1 MKSTDFDYISPH
13 TLQEAL
19 QILEQAN
26 GEVKIISGGQ
36 SLMPILNYRLASPR
50 LLLDLQGIPG
60 LNHVNIS
67 PSGTTL
73 GARVRW
79 VDIEEH
85 PMLRASQPLLCAAID
100 HVAHYQIRN
109 RGTVGGSLSH
119 ADPAAEMPGLA
130 VALEGVINLVGP
142 IGNRRVNA
150 VDFFLGQ
157 LSTCMASNEI
167 LIDIE
172 LPFWPRERAW
182 GFSEFSRRKGDFA
195 LAGAAVWF
203 DLDKNATAS
212 NVHIGLIGTGEKPMR
227 LISAEAKL
235 NGQKLAEYMIQDVAK
250 ECLRAMRFQSDIHAS
265 EEYRRALMVEMI
277 SNAFAQALHPLK
289 D

>member
-1 MKSTDFDYISPH
+1 MKSTEFNYISPH
-13 TLQEAL
+13 TIEEAL
-19 QILEQAN
+19 QILDQTD
-26 GEVKIISGGQ
+26 GEIKIISGGQ
-36 SLMPILNYRLASPR
+36 SLMPILNYRLASPQ
-50 LLLDLQGIPG
+50 LLLDLQGISG
-60 LNHVNIS
+60 LNRVHIS

-85 PMLRASQPLLCAAID
+85 PTLRESQPLLCAAID

-109 RGTVGGSLSH
+109 RGTVGGSLAH

-130 VALEGVINLVGP
+130 VALDGVINLLGP
-142 IGNRRVNA
+142 QGGRRINA

-157 LSTCMASNEI
+157 LSTALASNEI
-167 LIDIE
+167 LMDIE
-172 LPFWPRERAW
+172 FPFWPKERAW

-195 LAGAAVWF
+195 MAGAAVWF
-203 DLDKNATAS
+203 DFDSSGLAS

-227 LISAEAKL
+227 LGTAEAKL
-235 NGQKLAEYMIQDVAK
+235 NGQKLTENMIQDVAQ
-250 ECLRAMRFQSDIHAS
+250 ECLGAMSFQSDIQAS
-265 EEYRRALMVEMI
+265 EKYRRALMVEMI
-277 SNAFAQALHPLK
+277 SKAFAQALHPLK